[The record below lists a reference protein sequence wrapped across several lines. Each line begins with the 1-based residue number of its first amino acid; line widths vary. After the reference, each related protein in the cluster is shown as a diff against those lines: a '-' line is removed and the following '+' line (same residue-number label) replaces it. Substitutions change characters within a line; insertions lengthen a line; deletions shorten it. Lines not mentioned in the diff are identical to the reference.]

1 MRLKSTLW
9 ALAFACAAMSCS
21 DDLENGSG
29 NKNNNAEK
37 GQTALIKVAISSGP
51 VTKATAGEN
60 GDGFEAGTRDESKV
74 NNVMV
79 ILYQNNDLAN
89 EGYTVLPSSQI
100 KAIGYTDVVSDPSTG
115 GADNHQWHTSVEVK
129 VTDEAEDLADET
141 FGVITVAN
149 AGDLTG
155 KIKALQSQTLA
166 SLGDMLITNVQEKN
180 NNFIMST
187 HTVAENGTDGLKEST
202 ITLKTNATEGN
213 IPSVTVYV
221 ERLAAKIRL
230 GEAPGIPGFKYTVK
244 NEDGTQNLAEV
255 ELNSVAVM
263 NRLNSGSYLLKR
275 VTTDCADGADLDEAV
290 PSPNTDIYLGDETN
304 ANFVI
309 DPWTRIKRLAAD
321 GSFPTSLPEAQGT
334 SLAYTQPFNGKNYDV
349 MYEAFTDKTSLTGP
363 GATAF
368 NGEKVT
374 LCYTQENTSSKDASL
389 QGFST
394 GAIFKATYY
403 PIKWMA
409 LDENDNVSETTVEYG
424 TGTKDAQDFYLY
436 KGVIYKDREAIF
448 ANIVQK
454 VNADQFTWSQIKDGI
469 SLDEK
474 DAFLASKLALEKGP
488 FGYVDHVVECLNKD
502 QVPQTFSEYIKDK
515 DKSVNIGQTNTV
527 LFYEKGECYYRYWI
541 RHADNSK
548 ASEIGVM
555 EFGIVRNNIYDMA
568 VTKITKLGL
577 SGDEIP
583 DPTDPTESDEF
594 MFNVSLHVKDWTL
607 RNNESIIF

>member
-1 MRLKSTLW
+1 
-9 ALAFACAAMSCS
+9 MSCS

-60 GDGFEAGTRDESKV
+60 GNGFEAGTKEESKV

-79 ILYQNNDLAN
+79 ILYQNEDLAN
-89 EGYTVLPSSQI
+89 NGYKVLPTSQI

-115 GADNHQWHTSVEVK
+115 GATNHQWHTSVEVK
-129 VTDEAEDLADET
+129 VTDEAEGLAGKT

-149 AGDLTG
+149 AGDLTHE
-155 KIKALQSQTLA
+155 IKALQTQTLA
-166 SLGDMLITNVQEKN
+166 SLGDMLMENVQDN
-180 NNFIMST
+180 SNFTMST
-187 HTVAENGTDGLKEST
+187 HTVAENGTGGLDEST

-230 GEAPGIPGFKYTVK
+230 GEAPGISGFKYTVR
-244 NEDGTQNLAEV
+244 NEGDTEDLAEV

-263 NRLNSGSYLLKR
+263 NRLNSGSFLLKR
-275 VTTDCADGADLDEAV
+275 VTTDYADDTDLEEAV
-290 PSPNTDIYLGDETN
+290 PDPNTDTYLGDETT

-309 DPWTRIKRLAAD
+309 DPWTRIKRLTAD
-321 GSFPTSLPEAQGT
+321 GSFPTDLPEAQGAK
-334 SLAYTQPFNGKNYDV
+334 LAYTQPFKGINYDV
-349 MYEAFTDKTSLTGP
+349 MYEAFTDKISLTGP

-368 NGEKVT
+368 EGEKVT

-409 LDENDNVSETTVEYG
+409 LDDKDQVVETTVEYG
-424 TGTKDAQDFYLY
+424 GTKEAKDFYLY

-502 QVPQTFSEYIKDK
+502 QEPQTFSEYIKDK

-541 RHADNSK
+541 RHADNSD

>member
-37 GQTALIKVAISSGP
+37 DQTALIKVAISSGP
-51 VTKATAGEN
+51 VTKAAAGEN
-60 GDGFEAGTRDESKV
+60 GDGFEAGTKDESKV

-79 ILYQNNDLAN
+79 ILYQNENPAEN
-89 EGYTVLPSSQI
+89 GYKVLPSSQI

-115 GADNHQWHTSVEVK
+115 GATNHQWHTSVEVK
-129 VTDEAEDLADET
+129 VTDEAEDLAGKT

-149 AGDLTG
+149 AGDLTHQ
-155 KIKALQSQTLA
+155 IKVLQPQTLA
-166 SLGDMLITNVQEKN
+166 SLGDMLITDIQEKN
-180 NNFIMST
+180 SNFIMST
-187 HTVAENGTDGLKEST
+187 HTVAENGTGGLDESI

-230 GEAPGIPGFKYTVK
+230 GEAPGINGFKYTVR
-244 NEDGTQNLAEV
+244 NENDTEGLAEV

-275 VTTDCADGADLDEAV
+275 VTTDYANDTDLDEAV
-290 PSPNTDIYLGDETN
+290 PSPNTDIYLGDESA

-309 DPWTRIKRLAAD
+309 DPWTRIKRLTAD
-321 GSFPTSLPEAQGT
+321 GSFPTDLPEAQGVK
-334 SLAYTQPFNGKNYDV
+334 LAYTQPFKGLNYDI
-349 MYEAFTDKTSLTGP
+349 MYEAFDKISLTGP

-368 NGEKVT
+368 KGEKVT

-409 LDENDNVSETTVEYG
+409 LNENDKVVETTVEYG
-424 TGTKDAQDFYLY
+424 TGTKEAKDFYLY

-502 QVPQTFSEYIKDK
+502 QEPQTFSEYIKDK

-527 LFYEKGECYYRYWI
+527 LFYEQGECYYRYWI
-541 RHADNSK
+541 RHADNID